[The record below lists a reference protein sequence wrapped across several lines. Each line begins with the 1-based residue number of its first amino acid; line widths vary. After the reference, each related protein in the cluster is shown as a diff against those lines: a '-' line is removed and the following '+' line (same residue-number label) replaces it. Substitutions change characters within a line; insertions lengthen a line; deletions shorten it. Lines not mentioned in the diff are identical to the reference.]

1 MTQGTTNASG
11 IEARVAKLLADHFG
25 RLDPATIEPDMLLRD
40 HLKAD
45 SLDGVEIAMKLEEE
59 FAVQITDDECA
70 ECTTVGELQQLLVK
84 LTGGAA

>member
-1 MTQGTTNASG
+1 MTQLT

-25 RLDPATIEPDMLLRD
+25 RLDPATVTPDLSLRE

-45 SLDGVEIAMKLEEE
+45 SLDGVEIAMALEEE
-59 FAVQITDDECA
+59 FSVQITDDECA